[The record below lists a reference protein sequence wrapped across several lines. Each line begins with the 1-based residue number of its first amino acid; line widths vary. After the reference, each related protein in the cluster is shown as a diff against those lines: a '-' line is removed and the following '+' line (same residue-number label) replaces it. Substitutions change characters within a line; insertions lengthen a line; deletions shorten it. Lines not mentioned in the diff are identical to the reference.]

1 MRLRTPSRTSAA
13 LAMLLHHARL
23 KQRLLDP
30 GHEFTIEEP
39 REAVNQLNEPGRIDT
54 RDAFHKTFF
63 EEIFPLLL
71 IAEHVANRMTKI
83 VFTGKYRR
91 YDGEI
96 VFEDERRQKVELT
109 VATDGHQEA
118 IRMELKAKN
127 GRAPAVQHIEYSGKK
142 NNRIFH
148 DDKNVLE
155 AIDLREYEQNTLS
168 LLLEVRLKQKIEKGE
183 KESAQRCMVGYSI

>member
-1 MRLRTPSRTSAA
+1 
-13 LAMLLHHARL
+13 
-23 KQRLLDP
+23 
-30 GHEFTIEEP
+30 
-39 REAVNQLNEPGRIDT
+39 
-54 RDAFHKTFF
+54 
-63 EEIFPLLL
+63 
-71 IAEHVANRMTKI
+71 MTKI

-118 IRMELKAKN
+118 DTHGTQSKEWTCSRCSTYRN
-127 GRAPAVQHIEYSGKK
+127 YGGKK

-155 AIDLREYEQNTLS
+155 AIDLREYEHNDAKS
-168 LLLEVRLKQKIEKGE
+168 LLEVRLKQKIEKAKKIRTTMHGW
-183 KESAQRCMVGYSI
+183 V